1 VFYDPTRAKDQIS
14 RGRPLPPTTISDP
27 TTKTTSSERFYRPEL
42 DLLRFFAF
50 LSVFLDHGLPRFPPE
65 LLTGRHSFLYHF
77 ELNIKATGSFGVCL
91 FFLLSAYLITELLQ
105 RERARTGS
113 VHVQSF
119 YVRRILRIWPL
130 YFFFLLLGSVLGIFI
145 HAWRVP
151 PVRIFAF
158 LFLAGNWY
166 VAAAGSG
173 LTPTAPLWSISLEEQ
188 FYLVWPWVAK
198 IGGRAAILGL
208 SLVLLPTSW
217 ITLFYLSHGFLTHRV
232 AADPAVWVNS
242 LSQFQ
247 FFAIGALLALGLKGR
262 YPTMG
267 AWPRIGILLAGILTW
282 VTSQAVFGPRIVGT
296 VSPTPF
302 SLITGYTLV
311 AIGCCLFFLGF
322 LGMPREWLPKPLVYL
337 GKISYGLYVFHVLAI
352 DCVRAALARLGLGS
366 GGSLASMAVRNL
378 LVMAVGLAATILMA
392 MASYRFLELPFL
404 KLKERFTFVQ
414 SRRA

>member
-1 VFYDPTRAKDQIS
+1 M
-14 RGRPLPPTTISDP
+14 
-27 TTKTTSSERFYRPEL
+27 
-42 DLLRFFAF
+42 LRFFAF

-65 LLTGRHSFLYHF
+65 LLNGRHAFLYRL
-77 ELNIKATGSFGVCL
+77 ELGFKASGGFGVCL

-130 YFFFLLLGSVLGIFI
+130 YFFFLLLGTVLGLIV
-145 HAWRVP
+145 HAWWIP

-166 VAAAGSG
+166 VAFSG
-173 LTPTAPLWSISLEEQ
+173 FGMSPIFPLWSISLEEQ

-198 IGGRAAILGL
+198 IGGRTAILRL
-208 SLVLLPTSW
+208 SLVLIPTAW
-217 ITLFYLSHGFLTHRV
+217 LTLFYLSHGFLSHRV
-232 AADPAVWVNS
+232 ASDPAVWVNS
-242 LSQFQ
+242 LVQFQ

-267 AWPRIGILLAGILTW
+267 AWPRIGILLAGILAW
-282 VTSQAVFGPRIVGT
+282 VISQAVFGPRMVTGT
-296 VSPTPF
+296 TPTPA
-302 SLITGYTLV
+302 SLISGYIFI
-311 AIGCCLFFLGF
+311 AIGCCLFFIGF
-322 LGMPREWLPKPLVYL
+322 LGMPRQWLPKPLVYL

-352 DCVRAALARLGLGS
+352 DCMRKALFPLGNSSFGS
-366 GGSLASMAVRNL
+366 GGSTALTALRYL
-378 LVMAVGLAATILMA
+378 LVLTLGFAATILLA
-392 MASYRFLELPFL
+392 MTSYRFLELPFL

>member
-1 VFYDPTRAKDQIS
+1 
-14 RGRPLPPTTISDP
+14 
-27 TTKTTSSERFYRPEL
+27 L

-50 LSVFLDHGLPRFPPE
+50 LSVFLDHALPRFPAE
-65 LLTGRHSFLYHF
+65 LSSGRHGLFYRL
-77 ELNIKATGSFGVCL
+77 ELDVKAAGGFGVCL

-105 RERARTGS
+105 RERARTGTI
-113 VHVQSF
+113 HVQSF
-119 YVRRILRIWPL
+119 YIRRILRIWPL
-130 YFFFLLLGSVLGIFI
+130 YFFFLLLGSALGLIV
-145 HAWRVP
+145 HTWRIP
-151 PVRIFAF
+151 SVRIFAF

-188 FYLVWPWVAK
+188 FYLVWPWIAK

-217 ITLFYLSHGFLTHRV
+217 LALFYLSHGFLTHRV
-232 AADPAVWVNS
+232 ATDPTVWVNS
-242 LSQFQ
+242 LVQFQ

-262 YPTMG
+262 YPSLP
-267 AWPRIGILLAGILTW
+267 AWARIGILLAGILTW
-282 VTSQAVFGPRIVGT
+282 LTSQALFGTRIVGAPA
-296 VSPTPF
+296 PTAV
-302 SLITGYTLV
+302 SLIAGYTLV

-322 LGMPREWLPKPLVYL
+322 LGMPGEWLPKPLVYL

-352 DCVRAALARLGLGS
+352 DCMRKTLGPLGNTNFGS
-366 GGSLASMAVRNL
+366 GGSTALTAVRYL
-378 LVMAVGLAATILMA
+378 LVLAVGLAATILLA

-404 KLKERFTFVQ
+404 KLKDRFTFVQ